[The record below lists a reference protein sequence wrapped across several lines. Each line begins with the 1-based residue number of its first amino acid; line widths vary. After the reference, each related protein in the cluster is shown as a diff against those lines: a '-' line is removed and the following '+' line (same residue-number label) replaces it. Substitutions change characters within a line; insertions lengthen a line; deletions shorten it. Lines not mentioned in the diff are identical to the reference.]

1 MLISTHAPAGGATRV
16 AIEYRQ
22 WGHFYSRPCGRG
34 DVDRVRVRKAVF
46 LISTHAP
53 AGGATRRLEAR
64 KEVRNYFYSRPCG
77 RGDTSAQPRQWRPGN
92 FYSRPCGR
100 GDPEAPGNQLCWFTI
115 STHAP
120 AGGATRR
127 TESTGTCSRDFYSRP
142 CGRGDVDG
150 QTLARVL
157 FISTHAPA
165 GGATDQAEARPR
177 AGPYFY
183 SRPCGRGD
191 SGVNKYI
198 YSHTEFLLT
207 PLREGRRSSE
217 CLRKTRRTNFYSRP
231 CGRGD
236 EVGECQRPLRAQFLL
251 TPLREGRPAAP
262 RRDMSEEYVFLL
274 TPLREGRRRAW
285 ISSYTASAFLLTPL
299 REGRRKVGRQGRF
312 PAHHFYSRPCGRGD
326 QCVYCPLAGKRTDFY
341 SRPCGRGDVCSDF
354 SPRILTISTHAPAG
368 GATLGTNRV
377 QISRY
382 EFLLTP
388 LREGRRG
395 LAVIAPTKLPFLLTP
410 LREGRPH
417 QN

>member
-165 GGATDQAEARPR
+165 GGATRLT
-177 AGPYFY
+177 GL
-183 SRPCGRGD
+183 SRPIRQ
-191 SGVNKYI
+191 
-198 YSHTEFLLT
+198 FLLT
-207 PLREGRRSSE
+207 PLREGRPEPELTTRSHG
-217 CLRKTRRTNFYSRP
+217 NFYSRP

-236 EVGECQRPLRAQFLL
+236 EEFKQLD
-251 TPLREGRPAAP
+251 E
-262 RRDMSEEYVFLL
+262 
-274 TPLREGRRRAW
+274 
-285 ISSYTASAFLLTPL
+285 
-299 REGRRKVGRQGRF
+299 
-312 PAHHFYSRPCGRGD
+312 
-326 QCVYCPLAGKRTDFY
+326 
-341 SRPCGRGDVCSDF
+341 SDD
-354 SPRILTISTHAPAG
+354 ISTHAPAG
-368 GATLGTNRV
+368 GATDAG
-377 QISRY
+377 
-382 EFLLTP
+382 
-388 LREGRRG
+388 EGRRW
-395 LAVIAPTKLPFLLTP
+395 
-410 LREGRPH
+410 R
-417 QN
+417 